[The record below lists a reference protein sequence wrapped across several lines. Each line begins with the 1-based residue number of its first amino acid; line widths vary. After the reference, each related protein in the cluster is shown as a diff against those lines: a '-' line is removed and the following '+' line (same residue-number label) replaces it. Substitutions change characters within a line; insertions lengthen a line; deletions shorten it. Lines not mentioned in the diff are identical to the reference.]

1 MRMDLVRG
9 ALINKARRQP
19 TQLYLR
25 WKQDVGCI
33 AGGLLYKS
41 KDMLL
46 LPCKEAALPW
56 SGSVYKRIVIAML
69 IKAWQFS
76 FCNCDL
82 VNPPLVH
89 DLKRCQFILIPYS
102 IGQTKWLFLS
112 PHGSLDYG
120 NRKFLSHIQAKGGL
134 LRGMWTVSPVPV
146 KSCQFQ
152 LCYSAM
158 SSGIGWV

>member
-1 MRMDLVRG
+1 
-9 ALINKARRQP
+9 
-19 TQLYLR
+19 
-25 WKQDVGCI
+25 
-33 AGGLLYKS
+33 
-41 KDMLL
+41 MLL

-112 PHGSLDYG
+112 PFAYSGQG
-120 NRKFLSHIQAKGGL
+120 WFTKGD
-134 LRGMWTVSPVPV
+134 VDCVP
-146 KSCQFQ
+146 
-152 LCYSAM
+152 SAC
-158 SSGIGWV
+158 